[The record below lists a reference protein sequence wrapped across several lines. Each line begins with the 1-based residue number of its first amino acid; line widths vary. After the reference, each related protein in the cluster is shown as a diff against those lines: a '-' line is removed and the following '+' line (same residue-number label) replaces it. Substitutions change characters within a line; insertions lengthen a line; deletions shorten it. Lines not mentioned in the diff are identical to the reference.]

1 MQSAEG
7 QERSFT
13 DAATIRIAKEPSGIS
28 RPTEN
33 ARSADNFYWK
43 NTQRTQNMYVQMI
56 NVDIENKMEV
66 FLYGRVSCN
75 HYMCRKT
82 GT

>member
-43 NTQRTQNMYVQMI
+43 NTQRTQNMYVPMI
-56 NVDIENKMEV
+56 NVDIENKNGGI
-66 FLYGRVSCN
+66 LYGRVSRN
-75 HYMCRKT
+75 HYMCCKA

>member
-1 MQSAEG
+1 MQSAED
-7 QERSFT
+7 QEKSFT

-75 HYMCRKT
+75 HDMRCKT
-82 GT
+82 WT